1 MIGLLLATVPF
12 QVPDDHLVIANWG
25 FERGVLVAGDQVF
38 GVEGVIIS
46 FRRSDD
52 ITRTLIH
59 IRKLVGPGESGI
71 DLLRHLRKHP
81 SRPVLAFAPL
91 PIFQPLSGFEGLS
104 EPSERQV
111 WPDYSYEPQWMQIS
125 PVLIGRLELFE
136 VERLSNGDAV
146 VRDVQMASLLIGKF
160 GAAPAGFKSWHS
172 VRRSLDAIRV
182 QENH

>member
-1 MIGLLLATVPF
+1 MIGFLLATFLV
-12 QVPDDHLVIANWG
+12 QEPDEHLVIANWG

-38 GVEGVIIS
+38 AAQGVIIS
-46 FRRSDD
+46 FRRSDE
-52 ITRTLIH
+52 ISRTLIH
-59 IRKLVGPGESGI
+59 IHKLVGPGESAI
-71 DLLRHLRKHP
+71 DLLRGLRKHP

-111 WPDYSYEPQWMQIS
+111 WPDYSLAPQWMRIS
-125 PVLIGRLELFE
+125 PVLIGRPEMFE
-136 VERLSNGDAV
+136 IEKLPNGETV

-160 GAAPAGFKSWHS
+160 GARPQGFRSWQS
-172 VRRSLDAIRV
+172 VRRLLDAVRV